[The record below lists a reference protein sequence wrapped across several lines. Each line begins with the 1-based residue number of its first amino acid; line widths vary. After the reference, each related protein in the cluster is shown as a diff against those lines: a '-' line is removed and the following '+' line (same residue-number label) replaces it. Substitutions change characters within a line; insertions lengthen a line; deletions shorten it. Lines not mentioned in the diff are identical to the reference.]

1 MTSITSRAT
10 VWNVFYLVCIRIELV
25 FYLVHID
32 CAVHFGFALLCFE
45 EHLLLDKVVCQFADE
60 DTNNRHANASTQA
73 SSFIVSLLGTRS
85 HSQEQN
91 FVDRGR
97 ERAEI

>member
-60 DTNNRHANASTQA
+60 DTNNCHANASTSKQLCCVT
-73 SSFIVSLLGTRS
+73 IGDKIP
-85 HSQEQN
+85 QP
-91 FVDRGR
+91 
-97 ERAEI
+97 RAEFC